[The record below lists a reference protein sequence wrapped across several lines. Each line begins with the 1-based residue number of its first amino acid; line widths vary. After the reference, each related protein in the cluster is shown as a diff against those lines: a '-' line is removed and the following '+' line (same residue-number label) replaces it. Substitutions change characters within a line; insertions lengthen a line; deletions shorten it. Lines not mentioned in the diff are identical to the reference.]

1 MSEKYQDV
9 DLLQS
14 EVNKDPK
21 LEGCLKK
28 NCIKPMEDVHKCSDY
43 LAESSKSLIPSKN
56 VETKSTLNNFQIESI
71 IKCKI
76 KLKELSLQ

>member
-28 NCIKPMEDVHKCSDY
+28 SCIKPMEDVHSDY

>member
-28 NCIKPMEDVHKCSDY
+28 NCIKPMEDVHKSSDY
-43 LAESSKSLIPSKN
+43 LAESSKSFIPSKN
-56 VETKSTLNNFQIESI
+56 V
-71 IKCKI
+71 
-76 KLKELSLQ
+76 